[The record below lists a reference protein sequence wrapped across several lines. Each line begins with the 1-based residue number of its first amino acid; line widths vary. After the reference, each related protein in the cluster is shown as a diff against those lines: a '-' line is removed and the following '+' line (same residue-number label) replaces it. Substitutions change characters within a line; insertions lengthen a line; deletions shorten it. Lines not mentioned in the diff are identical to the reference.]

1 MEESTSFVPLAV
13 GAAAAGAPARSQPR
27 TNWKGKFQEA
37 EASLKRQR
45 TEEAA
50 WKRVLEEDARE
61 LLGDG
66 LPLVSR
72 KALREALSQEEARR
86 AKEEERNAT
95 LQEANRKL
103 QGELR
108 SALGAQHQHQK
119 AAEEARQEAADAQE
133 KAAYARQEVEDCSV
147 LARLADKS
155 REAAEEVTRL
165 TEKMLEAAVKGK
177 RKAESALARERDTAR
192 DSELCVVCMTAK
204 RNAIF
209 MPCMHAV
216 CCEPC
221 ARHCAA
227 TSSKSCPVCKG
238 PVTEARRIYT

>member
-1 MEESTSFVPLAV
+1 M

-61 LLGDG
+61 LLDDG

-108 SALGAQHQHQK
+108 SALVAQHQHQK
-119 AAEEARQEAADAQE
+119 AAEEARQEAAEEARQEAADAQE
-133 KAAYARQEVEDCSV
+133 KAADARQEVEDYSV

-155 REAAEEVTRL
+155 RGAAEEVTRL
-165 TEKMLEAAVKGK
+165 REKMLEAAVKGK

-221 ARHCAA
+221 ARRCAA